1 MIMQL
6 RKNQRRHILIDVD
19 TQKDFLSAW
28 GSARI
33 NNRQGVLTRIRRIIS
48 WVRVKNIPVIST
60 AEVFPNRFS
69 LGTSYCI
76 DGTEGQHK
84 ISYTLL
90 NNRISF
96 PADGWNVLPGDL
108 LRLHQQVILHKRCVD
123 PFEEPSLERL
133 LSEVRADEFILI
145 GCYAEE
151 AIEATALGLLQR
163 GRRVVVVSDAVG
175 SRDEQRATLAIR
187 KIAAKGAQIVTTCD
201 IAGFSHLASSNAIH
215 REGFGRTGSI
225 LKYDFSPQLCLSY
238 NRAHR

>member
-6 RKNQRRHILIDVD
+6 RKNQRRHILIDID

-33 NNRQGVLTRIRRIIS
+33 INRRQVLTRIRRVIS
-48 WVRVKNIPVIST
+48 WVRVNNIPVIST
-60 AEVFPNRFS
+60 AEVYPS
-69 LGTSYCI
+69 LFHPGITHCI

-96 PADGWNVLPGDL
+96 PADTWNALPGDL
-108 LRLHQQVILHKRCVD
+108 LKRHQQVILHKRCID

-145 GCYAEE
+145 GCYTEQ
-151 AIEATALGLLQR
+151 AIETTALGLLQR
-163 GRRVVVVSDAVG
+163 GRRVVVVADAVG
-175 SRDEQRATLAIR
+175 SCDEKMANLALR
-187 KIAAKGAQIVTTCD
+187 KIAAKGAEIVSACD
-201 IAGFSHLASSNAIH
+201 IAGFSRLADLTTIQHERFS
-215 REGFGRTGSI
+215 RTGST
-225 LKYDFSPQLCLSY
+225 LTNCFSPGLYLAY
-238 NRAHR
+238 NHSRG